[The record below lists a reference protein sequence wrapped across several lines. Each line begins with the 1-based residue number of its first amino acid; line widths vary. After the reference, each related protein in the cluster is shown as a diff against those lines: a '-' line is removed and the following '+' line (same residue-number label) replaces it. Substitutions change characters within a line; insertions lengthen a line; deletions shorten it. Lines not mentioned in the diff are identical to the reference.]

1 MSSLTKERE
10 GYAITPSQ
18 QYVNTNYRI
27 FIIKYLYLPTM
38 AAAVI
43 VLLKVI

>member
-1 MSSLTKERE
+1 MPSITKERE
-10 GYAITPSQ
+10 GYAITPS